1 MINRVVLVGRLT
13 KEAEIKSYQTSNG
26 ISCLARFTLAVNRDK
41 DNTDFIPCT
50 AFGKTAEIIEKY
62 TNKGSQIA
70 VDGML
75 KQNRWTTQSG
85 ESRSALDVNVQKVAL
100 LSSRNDSKQQ
110 NNSNVNDYIDNR
122 KSTENQANEDDLMYD
137 ELPF

>member
-13 KEAEIKSYQTSNG
+13 KEAEIKSYQSQSGMN
-26 ISCLARFTLAVNRDK
+26 SLARFTLAVTRDK

-62 TNKGSQIA
+62 TDKGSQIA
-70 VDGML
+70 VDGTL

-85 ESRSALDVNVQKVAL
+85 ENRSALDVNVQKVAL
-100 LSSRNDSKQQ
+100 LSSNNGSKPQERNDMNKYKENQ
-110 NNSNVNDYIDNR
+110 NNAKTS
-122 KSTENQANEDDLMYD
+122 ENEDDLMYD